1 MASGAGQPYV
11 GSLVGT
17 GLKVG
22 VVVARFNDLVT
33 KPLLEGALEAFG
45 RHGVATDDIDV
56 RGPLPPAQFCF
67 RPTPPCFGPATP
79 SSRSPPPLHLVLL
92 SIL

>member
-1 MASGAGQPYV
+1 MPSRGAGLVLAAASQPYV

-33 KPLLEGALEAFG
+33 KPMLEGAIEAFR
-45 RHGVATDDIDV
+45 RHGVSHDDVDV
-56 RGPLPPAQFCF
+56 RGP
-67 RPTPPCFGPATP
+67 
-79 SSRSPPPLHLVLL
+79 S
-92 SIL
+92 